1 MFEIIIGII
10 LVIVG
15 WLQFAYGKLMRFKRE
30 ARTNWVRIE
39 VMIRARAEALLEL
52 LTLLDEKGIQE
63 PEMAEIFEMDGG
75 YRPSEDREEISTL
88 AEEVTPYAYSL
99 FKKCRDAGM
108 LEEEIQEI
116 EEMDEELEKMA
127 EGYNRSIH
135 SHNDIIGWKKYRLQ
149 IMILKPQVLK
159 DFVLHR
165 KVL

>member
-1 MFEIIIGII
+1 MFEIIIGTI

-30 ARTNWVRIE
+30 ARTSWVRIE

-75 YRPSEDREEISTL
+75 YRPSEDREDISTL

>member
-1 MFEIIIGII
+1 MFELIIGII

-30 ARTNWVRIE
+30 ARTAWVRIE

-75 YRPSEDREEISTL
+75 YRPSEDREDISTL

>member
-30 ARTNWVRIE
+30 ARTAWVRIE
-39 VMIRARAEALLEL
+39 VMIKARAAALLNL
-52 LTLLDEKGIQE
+52 LELLDEKGIQE

-75 YRPSEDREEISTL
+75 YRPSQDREDISAL
-88 AEEVTPYAYSL
+88 AEEVTPYVYSL
-99 FKKCRDAGM
+99 FEKCRAEGI

-116 EEMDEELEKMA
+116 EEMDEELLKMA
-127 EGYNRSIH
+127 ESYNKSIYA
-135 SHNDIIGWKKYRLQ
+135 HNDIIGWKKYRLQ
-149 IMILKPQVLK
+149 IMVLKPQVLK
-159 DFVLHR
+159 DFLLHR

>member
-30 ARTNWVRIE
+30 ARTSWVRIE

>member
-1 MFEIIIGII
+1 
-10 LVIVG
+10 
-15 WLQFAYGKLMRFKRE
+15 
-30 ARTNWVRIE
+30 
-39 VMIRARAEALLEL
+39 L

-75 YRPSEDREEISTL
+75 YRPSEDREDISTL

>member
-75 YRPSEDREEISTL
+75 YRPSEDREDISTL